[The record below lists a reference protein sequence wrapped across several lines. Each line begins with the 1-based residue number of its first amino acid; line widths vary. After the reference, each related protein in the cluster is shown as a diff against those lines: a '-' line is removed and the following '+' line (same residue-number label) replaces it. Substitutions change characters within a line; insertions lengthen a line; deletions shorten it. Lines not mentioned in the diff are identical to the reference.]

1 MLFMYSLDSPRQAGT
16 EQNNN
21 QTKHEKEISPDFSI
35 CVFLNQFIIIL
46 FIYFWL
52 CWVFAAL
59 HGHVGFLYLKCL
71 KATLWVGLPLFWSL
85 GSRCTGYSSCP
96 AACGIF
102 PEQGSNH
109 VPYTGKQ
116 ILTTEPPKKS
126 SICVFKK
133 ILPRLERW
141 WLTLLKYEPWL
152 SWNILII
159 RILKNFDIE
168 PNLITSCLRLNLP
181 ENTGS

>member
-1 MLFMYSLDSPRQAGT
+1 MRFKQ
-16 EQNNN
+16 
-21 QTKHEKEISPDFSI
+21 ISPDFSI

-159 RILKNFDIE
+159 RILKNFDIGKLLNKE
-168 PNLITSCLRLNLP
+168 ESKKAVQKIELNVNIFSQQNLYAQMSSLINSLK
-181 ENTGS
+181 